1 MKKIRDGFDRL
12 TGWVGEKLFPSADEK
27 SRKRLAAWLLTAL
40 LCMAL
45 VGVFRYRAMQ
55 ELKQYQRIAD
65 AYTILLG
72 E

>member
-1 MKKIRDGFDRL
+1 MKKVRDGFDRL
-12 TGWVGEKLFPSADEK
+12 TGWVGEKLFPGADEK
-27 SRKRLAAWLLTAL
+27 SRKRFAAWIVAAL

-45 VGVFRYRAMQ
+45 VGAFRYRAMQ
-55 ELKQYQRIAD
+55 EFRQYQRIAD

>member
-1 MKKIRDGFDRL
+1 MKKVKDGFDRL
-12 TGWVGEKLFPSADEK
+12 TGWIGEKLFPGADEK
-27 SRKRLAAWLLTAL
+27 SRKRLAAWIVVAL

-45 VGVFRYRAMQ
+45 VGAFRYRAMQ